1 MIAAGVG
8 RVGGPVT
15 VLHLSSSS
23 GAGGAE
29 TVVASVAA
37 GLDPSRY
44 RSVVCLFRDGWL
56 RERCERLGLE
66 THVIRM
72 SGALDLVW
80 LRQFKRLLRQ
90 REVGL
95 VHAHEFGANTW
106 GTMAGRLARRPVVAT
121 VHGRSYYADSGRRR
135 LAYRV
140 VSRVATMV
148 AVSEDVKRFVVE
160 AAGVSE
166 RRVRVVHNGIGPHAP
181 ASRETVLRA
190 RADLGVLAGER
201 VVLAVGSLYEVKG
214 HRFLLEAAPAIL
226 KACPSTVF
234 LIAGRGD
241 CDAALREQTKRLGLE
256 ARVWFLGLRQDVP
269 TLLELCDVFVQPSL
283 SEGLSI
289 AILEAMAAARPVVTT
304 LVGGNPELVVHGE
317 TGLLVAPA
325 DAPALAAA
333 VTRVLAGPAEARRL
347 GDGGL
352 ARVQRRFTVGAMVSE
367 YEAIYDAALRRPT
380 PATAS
385 GAAVAGRVVG

>member
-1 MIAAGVG
+1 MMAAGV
-8 RVGGPVT
+8 RATNAPVT

-29 TVVASVAA
+29 TVVTSVAA
-37 GLDPSRY
+37 GLDPARY

-56 RERCERLGLE
+56 RERCEASGLE

-72 SGALDLVW
+72 NGALDLVW
-80 LRQFKRLLRQ
+80 LRQFRRLLRQ
-90 REVGL
+90 HAVAL
-95 VHAHEFGANTW
+95 IHAHEFGANTW

-140 VSRVATMV
+140 VSRAATMV
-148 AVSEDVKRFVVE
+148 AVSEEVKRFVVE

-166 RRVRVVHNGIGPHAP
+166 RRVRVVHNGIGPHP
-181 ASRETVLRA
+181 VISKEDCGRVRA
-190 RADLGVLAGER
+190 ELGIRPDER

-214 HRFLLEAAPAIL
+214 HRFLLDAAPAIL
-226 KACPSTVF
+226 RACPSTVF

-241 CDAALREQTKRLGLE
+241 REAPLREQARRLGLE
-256 ARVWFLGLRQDVP
+256 RYVRFLGLRQDVP
-269 TLLELCDVFVQPSL
+269 TLLETCDLFVQPSL

-304 LVGGNPELVVHGE
+304 RAGGNPELVVDGE
-317 TGLLVAPA
+317 TGQLVPA
-325 DAPALAAA
+325 ADPQALAAA
-333 VTRVLAGPAEARRL
+333 VSRMLTNPAEARRF
-347 GDGGL
+347 GDLGL
-352 ARVQRRFTVGAMVSE
+352 ARVQSRFTVGAMVRQ
-367 YEAIYDAALRRPT
+367 YEALYDAALGR
-380 PATAS
+380 S
-385 GAAVAGRVVG
+385 SAAVGLGSAMAGEGVR